1 MLKIKNIGTR
11 IISTFLSLV
20 LTLNNFVFSCQNHLH
35 IKGCPMGTKH
45 APRYAN
51 IFMGIFEERYI
62 YPLIETTSKFYL
74 QFIMYFFI
82 WTGTTDQLIKFKQQV
97 NGVYPSIKFV
107 FFSFSNKEISFLDT
121 VAYKMQK
128 GKLETKLYRKESNR
142 QAHLH
147 HKLKH
152 PESLE

>member
-1 MLKIKNIGTR
+1 
-11 IISTFLSLV
+11 
-20 LTLNNFVFSCQNHLH
+20 
-35 IKGCPMGTKH
+35 MGTKH

-128 GKLETKLYRKESNR
+128 GKLETKLYRKESN
-142 QAHLH
+142 
-147 HKLKH
+147 
-152 PESLE
+152 